1 MLFTAH
7 LVTSLFT
14 TRCQQCLPNH
24 ASQRHHNVYAPG
36 NTTSEERS
44 NPSTVNSSCSVR
56 HPFILCLQHHIW
68 ICLLPNGKTVPGFPC
83 VTWGGSNKTIPHKV
97 IELLPIE
104 QVRVLEQTCKES
116 IKKKTQ
122 VETQAK
128 TGSLTGG
135 SEEAGKGK
143 RRTVTCTRR
152 GSQLQV
158 AEKRLWS

>member
-1 MLFTAH
+1 MPVRDITMFMPQGTQPVRREAILAQSIAAAQWDTPLFFAYSTTFESVFCQMEK
-7 LVTSLFT
+7 LSL
-14 TRCQQCLPNH
+14 
-24 ASQRHHNVYAPG
+24 ASR
-36 NTTSEERS
+36 
-44 NPSTVNSSCSVR
+44 
-56 HPFILCLQHHIW
+56 
-68 ICLLPNGKTVPGFPC
+68 

-135 SEEAGKGK
+135 SEEAGEGK